1 MMKKYRILAMALPL
15 LAACNTQPKVAQ
27 ISGTVGGDAKQI
39 LLAVGDDVDTLAITD
54 GSFQCTKE
62 LNQPTFATLRMNRSE
77 VGVYLIPG
85 ASLSLQTDATL
96 QNVSFSGDNADFMQQ
111 MRSADSS
118 LNAMLGQWRTL
129 YALEEA
135 QFTARIDSVINAV
148 KPTSSNSQL
157 TQFEAERLGYSR
169 LACAIGYSRTHAYLM
184 GVAPSDDDA
193 VKAFDAFNPNN
204 EQHLMFP
211 SYRELLSNYVNVKA
225 SGDEDD
231 ELVTRFAQIDSLI
244 SARKCRDY
252 VKMISLNNRLSYGAF
267 HRVGD
272 AISAFA
278 ADCQTPAYAT
288 RLKQRFDELMATL
301 APGKPAPSLE
311 AKNMGGEPVGLEQFR
326 GNLVYIDFW
335 ATWCGPCR
343 AELPHLEKL
352 QEDYKGHKIVFIS
365 LSLDDDADAWQKMVN
380 DKQMKGVQ
388 LHAEGAWRSPA
399 ATAYSLRAIPTF
411 CLVGADGNIIDPRA
425 PRPSTEDIRT
435 LFDVELAKIQ

>member
-1 MMKKYRILAMALPL
+1 MMKKYRVLAIALPL
-15 LAACNTQPKVAQ
+15 LAACSTQPKVAH

-39 LLAVGDDVDTLAITD
+39 LLAIGDDVDTLAITD
-54 GSFQCTKE
+54 GSFQCAKE
-62 LNQPTFATLRMNRSE
+62 LSQPTFASLRLNRSE
-77 VGVYLIPG
+77 LGVYLIPG
-85 ASLSLQTDATL
+85 ASLSLQTDAAL

-111 MRSADSS
+111 MRRADSS
-118 LNAMLGQWRTL
+118 LNALLGQWRTL
-129 YALEEA
+129 YALDET
-135 QFTARIDSVINAV
+135 QFSARIDSVINAV

-169 LACAIGYSRTHAYLM
+169 LACEIGYPRTHAYLM
-184 GVAPSDDDA
+184 GLAPGEEDA
-193 VKAFDAFNPNN
+193 AGAFGTFNPNN

-211 SYRELLSNYVNVKA
+211 SYRELLSTYVNVKA

-231 ELVTRFAQIDSLI
+231 ELVVRFAQIDSLI
-244 SARKCRDY
+244 SAPKCRDY
-252 VKMISLNNRLSYGAF
+252 VKMIALSNRLSYGAF
-267 HRVGD
+267 HRIGD
-272 AISAFA
+272 AISKFA
-278 ADCQTPAYAT
+278 AESKTPAYTT
-288 RLKQRFDELMATL
+288 RLKKRFDELMATL

-311 AKNMGGEPVGLEQFR
+311 AKNMGNEPVGLEQFK

-352 QEDYKGHKIVFIS
+352 QEDYKGKPIVFIS

-380 DKQMKGVQ
+380 EKQMKGIQ

-425 PRPSTEDIRT
+425 PRPSTEDVRA
-435 LFDVELAKIQ
+435 LFDAELAKL